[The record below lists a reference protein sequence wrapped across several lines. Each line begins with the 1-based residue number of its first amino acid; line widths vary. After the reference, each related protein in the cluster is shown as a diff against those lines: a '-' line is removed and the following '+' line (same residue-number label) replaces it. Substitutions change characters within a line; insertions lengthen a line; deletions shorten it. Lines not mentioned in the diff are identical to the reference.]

1 IGKILGLSYEEIQE
15 NISKVK
21 LTGMRMELHRT
32 DSNISVINDAYN
44 ASPTSMKAAIDTL
57 AAMDG
62 RKILIL
68 ADVLEL
74 GENSAEMHASVGDYL
89 QDKGINLLLTFGDE
103 AVHIYE
109 NGKANVD
116 EAHHFNHKNELIEFI
131 TQHAQAEDEILIKG
145 SRGMK
150 LEEVSDALIHNN

>member
-1 IGKILGLSYEEIQE
+1 
-15 NISKVK
+15 
-21 LTGMRMELHRT
+21 MELHRT

-44 ASPTSMKAAIDTL
+44 ASPTSMKAAINTL
-57 AAMDG
+57 SAMEG
-62 RKILIL
+62 RKVLIL

-89 QDKGINLLLTFGDE
+89 QGKGINLLLTFGDE

-109 NGKANVD
+109 NGKVNVD
-116 EAHHFNHKNELIEFI
+116 EAYHFNNKKELIDFI
-131 TQHAQAEDEILIKG
+131 TQHAQAEDKILIKG